1 VKVEIAGAVAFAGLG
16 LLVGALLRPQPD
28 DFRPQIPEMPAGFT
42 GTTEGSS
49 GGADPTGGWGG
60 RGLNGALPDYV
71 VGTDSLQPPP
81 VADPPPAWEPEGLA
95 EPLPPPAEAEA
106 EAPATAVP
114 PPETPA
120 TPSENATAPASGLS
134 PGVQPEAAAPSPS
147 PAERPKE
154 GE

>member
-1 VKVEIAGAVAFAGLG
+1 MKVEIAGAVAFAGLG

-95 EPLPPPAEAEA
+95 EPLPPPAEAEV
-106 EAPATAVP
+106 PATAGP
-114 PPETPA
+114 PPEAPA
-120 TPSENATAPASGLS
+120 TPSEDALAPAAGLPS
-134 PGVQPEAAAPSPS
+134 ATPPEAAAPSPS

>member
-1 VKVEIAGAVAFAGLG
+1 MKVEIAGAVAFAGLG

-28 DFRPQIPEMPAGFT
+28 DFRPQVPELPAGFT

-81 VADPPPAWEPEGLA
+81 IADPPPAWEPEGLA
-95 EPLPPPAEAEA
+95 EPLPPPAEAEPA
-106 EAPATAVP
+106 GPPPEAPAT
-114 PPETPA
+114 PPEAAPAPAAGLSPA
-120 TPSENATAPASGLS
+120 TP
-134 PGVQPEAAAPSPS
+134 PEAAAPSPS

>member
-1 VKVEIAGAVAFAGLG
+1 MKVEIAGAVAFAGLG

-81 VADPPPAWEPEGLA
+81 VADPPPAWEPEGLS

-106 EAPATAVP
+106 PATAVP
-114 PPETPA
+114 LPETPA
-120 TPSENATAPASGLS
+120 TPSEDATVPAAGLS

>member
-1 VKVEIAGAVAFAGLG
+1 MKVEIAGAVAFAGLG

-81 VADPPPAWEPEGLA
+81 VADPPPAWEPEGLS

-106 EAPATAVP
+106 PATAGP

-120 TPSENATAPASGLS
+120 TPSEDATVPAAGLS

>member
-28 DFRPQIPEMPAGFT
+28 DFRPQIPELPAGFT

-60 RGLNGALPDYV
+60 RGLNGAIPDYV

-81 VADPPPAWEPEGLA
+81 VADPPPAWESEGLA

-106 EAPATAVP
+106 PATAGP
-114 PPETPA
+114 LPETPA
-120 TPSENATAPASGLS
+120 IPSEDALAPAPGLS
-134 PGVQPEAAAPSPS
+134 PATPPEAAAPSPS

>member
-95 EPLPPPAEAEA
+95 EPLPPPAEAEV
-106 EAPATAVP
+106 PATAGP
-114 PPETPA
+114 PPEAPA
-120 TPSENATAPASGLS
+120 TPSEDALAPAAGLS
-134 PGVQPEAAAPSPS
+134 PATPPEAAAPSPS

>member
-1 VKVEIAGAVAFAGLG
+1 MKVEIAGAVAFAGLG

-60 RGLNGALPDYV
+60 RGLNGTLPDYV
-71 VGTDSLQPPP
+71 VGTDSLQPSP

-95 EPLPPPAEAEA
+95 EPLPPPAEAEV
-106 EAPATAVP
+106 PATAGP
-114 PPETPA
+114 LPETPA
-120 TPSENATAPASGLS
+120 IPSEDPTAPAPGLS
-134 PGVQPEAAAPSPS
+134 PATPPEAAAPSPS

>member
-1 VKVEIAGAVAFAGLG
+1 MKVEIAGAVAFAGLG

-81 VADPPPAWEPEGLA
+81 VADPPPAWESEGLA

-106 EAPATAVP
+106 EAPAVP
-114 PPETPA
+114 LPETPA
-120 TPSENATAPASGLS
+120 TPSEDATAPATGLS

>member
-1 VKVEIAGAVAFAGLG
+1 MKVEIAGAVAFAGLG

-81 VADPPPAWEPEGLA
+81 IADPPPAWEPEDLA
-95 EPLPPPAEAEA
+95 EPLPPPAEAEV
-106 EAPATAVP
+106 PATAVP
-114 PPETPA
+114 LPETPA

>member
-1 VKVEIAGAVAFAGLG
+1 MKVEIAGAVVFAGLG

-28 DFRPQIPEMPAGFT
+28 DFRPQVPETPAGFT
-42 GTTEGSS
+42 ETTEGAS

-60 RGLNGALPDYV
+60 RGLTGALPDYV

-81 VADPPPAWEPEGLA
+81 IAAPPPAWEPEDLA
-95 EPLPPPAEAEA
+95 EPVSGRPEEEMPEPVGPPLD
-106 EAPATAVP
+106 APTP
-114 PPETPA
+114 PPEATPA
-120 TPSENATAPASGLS
+120 PAAVLS
-134 PGVQPEAAAPSPS
+134 PAAPSPS

>member
-1 VKVEIAGAVAFAGLG
+1 MKVEIAGAVAFAGLG

-28 DFRPQIPEMPAGFT
+28 DFRPQVPETPAGFT
-42 GTTEGSS
+42 ETTEGSS

-60 RGLNGALPDYV
+60 RGLTGALPDYV

-81 VADPPPAWEPEGLA
+81 IAAPPPAWEPEDLA
-95 EPLPPPAEAEA
+95 EPVSGRPEEEMPEPVGPPLD
-106 EAPATAVP
+106 APTP
-114 PPETPA
+114 PPEATPA
-120 TPSENATAPASGLS
+120 PAAVLS
-134 PGVQPEAAAPSPS
+134 PAAPSPS

>member
-1 VKVEIAGAVAFAGLG
+1 MKVEIAGAVVFAGLG

-28 DFRPQIPEMPAGFT
+28 DFRPQVPETPAGFT
-42 GTTEGSS
+42 ETTEGAS

-60 RGLNGALPDYV
+60 RGLTGALPDYV

-81 VADPPPAWEPEGLA
+81 IAAPPPAWEPEDLA
-95 EPLPPPAEAEA
+95 EPVSGRPEDEVPEPVGPPLD
-106 EAPATAVP
+106 APTP
-114 PPETPA
+114 PPEA
-120 TPSENATAPASGLS
+120 APAPAAVLS
-134 PGVQPEAAAPSPS
+134 PAAPPGAAAPSPS

>member
-1 VKVEIAGAVAFAGLG
+1 MKVEIAGAVVFAGLG

-28 DFRPQIPEMPAGFT
+28 DFRPQVPETPAGFT
-42 GTTEGSS
+42 ETTEGAS

-60 RGLNGALPDYV
+60 RGLTGALPDYV

-81 VADPPPAWEPEGLA
+81 IAAPPPAWEPEDLA
-95 EPLPPPAEAEA
+95 EPVSGRPEDEVPEPVGPPLD
-106 EAPATAVP
+106 APTP
-114 PPETPA
+114 PPEATPA
-120 TPSENATAPASGLS
+120 PAAVLS
-134 PGVQPEAAAPSPS
+134 PAAPSPS

>member
-1 VKVEIAGAVAFAGLG
+1 MKVEIAGAVAFAGLG

-28 DFRPQIPEMPAGFT
+28 DFRPQVPELPAGFT
-42 GTTEGSS
+42 EKTEGSS

-81 VADPPPAWEPEGLA
+81 IADPPPAWEPEPLA
-95 EPLPPPAEAEA
+95 EPLPLPAEA
-106 EAPATAVP
+106 EAPAPAGP
-114 PPETPA
+114 PPEAPA
-120 TPSENATAPASGLS
+120 TPSEAASAPATGLS
-134 PGVQPEAAAPSPS
+134 PATPPEASAPSPS

-154 GE
+154 GA

>member
-1 VKVEIAGAVAFAGLG
+1 MKVEIAGAVAFAGLG

-28 DFRPQIPEMPAGFT
+28 DFRPQVPETPAGFT
-42 GTTEGSS
+42 ETTEGSS

-95 EPLPPPAEAEA
+95 EPLPPPAEAEV
-106 EAPATAVP
+106 PAAAGP
-114 PPETPA
+114 LPETPA
-120 TPSENATAPASGLS
+120 IPSEDPTAPAPGLS
-134 PGVQPEAAAPSPS
+134 PATPPEAAAPSPS

>member
-1 VKVEIAGAVAFAGLG
+1 MKVEIAGAVAFAGLG

-28 DFRPQIPEMPAGFT
+28 DFRPQVPELPAGFT
-42 GTTEGSS
+42 GTTEGAS

-81 VADPPPAWEPEGLA
+81 IADPPPAWEPEDLA
-95 EPLPPPAEAEA
+95 EPVSGPVEA
-106 EAPATAVP
+106 EAPVPAGP
-114 PPETPA
+114 PPEAPA
-120 TPSENATAPASGLS
+120 TPSEAAPAPAAGPS
-134 PGVQPEAAAPSPS
+134 PATPPGAAAPSPS

>member
-1 VKVEIAGAVAFAGLG
+1 MKVEIAGAVVFAGLG

-28 DFRPQIPEMPAGFT
+28 DFRPQVPETPAGFT
-42 GTTEGSS
+42 ETTEGAS

-60 RGLNGALPDYV
+60 RGLTGALPDYV

-81 VADPPPAWEPEGLA
+81 IAAPPPAWEPEDLA
-95 EPLPPPAEAEA
+95 EPVSGRPEDEVPEPVGPPLD
-106 EAPATAVP
+106 APTP
-114 PPETPA
+114 PPEA
-120 TPSENATAPASGLS
+120 APAPAAVLS
-134 PGVQPEAAAPSPS
+134 PAAPSPS

>member
-1 VKVEIAGAVAFAGLG
+1 MKVEIAGAVAFAGLG

-95 EPLPPPAEAEA
+95 EPLPPPAEAEV
-106 EAPATAVP
+106 PATAGP
-114 PPETPA
+114 PPEAPA
-120 TPSENATAPASGLS
+120 TPSEDALAPAAGLS
-134 PGVQPEAAAPSPS
+134 PATPPEAAAPSPS

>member
-106 EAPATAVP
+106 PATAGPLPEAPATS
-114 PPETPA
+114 
-120 TPSENATAPASGLS
+120 SEDATAPAPGLS
-134 PGVQPEAAAPSPS
+134 PATPPEAAAPSPS

>member
-81 VADPPPAWEPEGLA
+81 IADPPPAWEPEDLA
-95 EPLPPPAEAEA
+95 EPLPPPAEAEV
-106 EAPATAVP
+106 PATAVP
-114 PPETPA
+114 LPETPA

>member
-28 DFRPQIPEMPAGFT
+28 DFRPQVPEMPAGFT

-95 EPLPPPAEAEA
+95 EPLPPPAEAEV
-106 EAPATAVP
+106 PATAGP
-114 PPETPA
+114 PPEAPA
-120 TPSENATAPASGLS
+120 TPSEDALAPAAGLS
-134 PGVQPEAAAPSPS
+134 PATPPEAAAPSPS

>member
-28 DFRPQIPEMPAGFT
+28 DFRPQIPELPAGFT

-81 VADPPPAWEPEGLA
+81 VADPPPAWEPESLA

-106 EAPATAVP
+106 PATAGP
-114 PPETPA
+114 LPETPA
-120 TPSENATAPASGLS
+120 IPSEDALAPAPGLS
-134 PGVQPEAAAPSPS
+134 PATPPEAAAPSPS

>member
-81 VADPPPAWEPEGLA
+81 VADPPPAWESEGLA
-95 EPLPPPAEAEA
+95 EPFPPPAEA

-114 PPETPA
+114 LPEAPA
-120 TPSENATAPASGLS
+120 IPSEDPTAPAAGLS
-134 PGVQPEAAAPSPS
+134 PGVQPEAATPSPS

>member
-1 VKVEIAGAVAFAGLG
+1 MKVEIAGAVAFAGLG

-28 DFRPQIPEMPAGFT
+28 DFRPQVPELPAGFT

-81 VADPPPAWEPEGLA
+81 IADPPPAWEPEDLA

-106 EAPATAVP
+106 PVPAGPPPEAPAT
-114 PPETPA
+114 PPEAAPAPATGLSPA
-120 TPSENATAPASGLS
+120 TP
-134 PGVQPEAAAPSPS
+134 PEAAAPSPS

>member
-1 VKVEIAGAVAFAGLG
+1 MKVEIAGAVAFAGLG

-28 DFRPQIPEMPAGFT
+28 DFRPQVPEMPAGFT

-95 EPLPPPAEAEA
+95 EPLPPPAEAEV
-106 EAPATAVP
+106 PATAGP
-114 PPETPA
+114 PPEAPA
-120 TPSENATAPASGLS
+120 TPSEDALAPAAGLS
-134 PGVQPEAAAPSPS
+134 PATPPEAAAPSPS

>member
-1 VKVEIAGAVAFAGLG
+1 MKVEIAGAVVFAGLG

-28 DFRPQIPEMPAGFT
+28 DFRPQVPETPAGFT
-42 GTTEGSS
+42 ETTEGAS

-60 RGLNGALPDYV
+60 RGLTGALPDYV

-81 VADPPPAWEPEGLA
+81 IAAPPPAWEQEDLA
-95 EPLPPPAEAEA
+95 EPVSGRPEDDVPEPVGPPLD
-106 EAPATAVP
+106 APTP
-114 PPETPA
+114 PPEA
-120 TPSENATAPASGLS
+120 APAPAEGVS
-134 PGVQPEAAAPSPS
+134 PAAPSPS